1 MEQKLQ
7 SIFLFYRRFLLS
19 SFLVNILLLLLGIVF
34 VVAATIK
41 ILFFALLLFIN
52 LTTKQKEKL
61 TFYHNLSIST
71 YYLFGMSLLLDLLL
85 LFVTYLLFGNVY

>member
-1 MEQKLQ
+1 MEQKLH
-7 SIFLFYRRFLLS
+7 SIFLFYRRFFVS
-19 SFLVNILLLLLGIVF
+19 SFIVNILLLLLGISF
-34 VVAATIK
+34 AVAATIK

-71 YYLFGMSLLLDLLL
+71 FFLFGMSLLLDLLL
-85 LFVTYLLFGNVY
+85 LFVTYLIIGYVY